1 METDKCRNT
10 GHDFVGRNTGGGAL
24 QIYVHHLKEF
34 EYLPSVQIAKYEGRA
49 ARVGAAL
56 EQFDLVRYQG
66 ENNVTIL
73 TPGSTTV
80 GALGGYM
87 QGGGFGY
94 LTSKFGLMVDQVL
107 SLEVVTADGRFVH
120 ADPEENKDLFWVIHT
135 GAPLLLQKHLL
146 IRTLGYSWWRTK

>member
-1 METDKCRNT
+1 VLLVHRYHPPRANSRRNT

-24 QIYVHHLKEF
+24 QVYVHPLKAF
-34 EYLPSVQIAKYEGRA
+34 EYLSSVRIAQYEGRA

-56 EQFDLVRYQG
+56 EQYDLVRGQG

-94 LTSKFGLMVDQVL
+94 LTSRFGLMVDQVL

-120 ADPEENKDLFWVIHT
+120 ADPEENEDLFWVSNS
-135 GAPLLLQKHLL
+135 KCN
-146 IRTLGYSWWRTK
+146 GYY

>member
-1 METDKCRNT
+1 MQ
-10 GHDFVGRNTGGGAL
+10 V
-24 QIYVHHLKEF
+24 YVHPLKAF
-34 EYLPSVQIAKYEGRA
+34 EYLPSIRIAEYEGRA

-56 EQFDLVRYQG
+56 EQYDLVRHQG

-94 LTSKFGLMVDQVL
+94 LSSKLGLMVDQVL

-120 ADPEENKDLFWVIHT
+120 ADPQENEDLFWVSDPDAK
-135 GAPLLLQKHLL
+135 APTNVLAN
-146 IRTLGYSWWRTK
+146 